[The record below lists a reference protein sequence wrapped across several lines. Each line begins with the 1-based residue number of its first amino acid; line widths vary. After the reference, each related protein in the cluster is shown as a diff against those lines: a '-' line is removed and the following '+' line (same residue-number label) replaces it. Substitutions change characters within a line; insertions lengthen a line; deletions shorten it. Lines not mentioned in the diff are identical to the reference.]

1 MVRALSST
9 ARAKETGDIAASGT
23 FSADVTLVHR
33 FASRP
38 AQQPPAS
45 TLSSTIAPA
54 IRLFSQLPIVPSRNI
69 GLIVA
74 QETASAFC
82 SRCGRLPCIASSR
95 APVGEPPH
103 QPSSISIPGCMSRPH
118 RLTSI
123 CDSVKYGNS
132 PGITLR
138 TNSAHAASAAAI
150 VSGARRSSSAIIP
163 ASKIRIFVPAFLGKG
178 YAAVDKF
185 HSGRYN

>member
-1 MVRALSST
+1 
-9 ARAKETGDIAASGT
+9 
-23 FSADVTLVHR
+23 
-33 FASRP
+33 
-38 AQQPPAS
+38 
-45 TLSSTIAPA
+45 
-54 IRLFSQLPIVPSRNI
+54 
-69 GLIVA
+69 
-74 QETASAFC
+74 
-82 SRCGRLPCIASSR
+82 
-95 APVGEPPH
+95 
-103 QPSSISIPGCMSRPH
+103 MSRPH

-150 VSGARRSSSAIIP
+150 VSGARP